1 MIRALA
7 ILMVLVS
14 PALAQDC
21 ARALERMRAAW
32 PNATA
37 AELARIQRTEVDVA
51 CTGTEG
57 ADSARRVALRHA
69 QEAVRI
75 ADPNA
80 RIALLRAGIAVSGE
94 PWQLQ
99 EMLGDALV
107 ATENHTGATQHY
119 QFALNSLHHLP
130 PTAAEPPREHIER
143 LLRKAQQARLLAPQ
157 IVTLPTTRDGRPGG
171 LGLRSVR
178 GIVVEA
184 VAQPL
189 HFNTDSVDLTPLG
202 QQAFRQLQELLRE
215 EGNPAITLI
224 GHTDE
229 RGSDA
234 HNDALSLRR
243 AQRVAELLVA
253 AGYAPDRIR
262 AEGRGKRQPFPVTEV
277 QDVRFTREQRWQL
290 DRRVELRR

>member
-1 MIRALA
+1 M
-7 ILMVLVS
+7 
-14 PALAQDC
+14 
-21 ARALERMRAAW
+21 
-32 PNATA
+32 
-37 AELARIQRTEVDVA
+37 
-51 CTGTEG
+51 
-57 ADSARRVALRHA
+57 
-69 QEAVRI
+69 
-75 ADPNA
+75 
-80 RIALLRAGIAVSGE
+80 
-94 PWQLQ
+94 
-99 EMLGDALV
+99 
-107 ATENHTGATQHY
+107 
-119 QFALNSLHHLP
+119 
-130 PTAAEPPREHIER
+130 
-143 LLRKAQQARLLAPQ
+143 
-157 IVTLPTTRDGRPGG
+157 
-171 LGLRSVR
+171 
-178 GIVVEA
+178 
-184 VAQPL
+184 
-189 HFNTDSVDLTPLG
+189 DLTPLG